1 MYLETAAPLG
11 TLATIS
17 LGVGAPASRVVAAS
31 SFLFHEGDSA
41 DKFYEV
47 LSGVFRAVKV
57 FPDGRRQVVAFAYPG
72 DVIGF
77 GHGENYRFDC
87 YALTPG
93 RVKTFSRGDLLS
105 TMRDRPELGER
116 LLAVAAGEIATMQDL
131 SILLCRKAAIE
142 RIAGFLL
149 SLAQRTGKLGNDQK
163 VSLPMCRADIAD
175 HLGLTIE
182 TVSRNMTKLR
192 LRAIIDFPNR
202 GSFVIRDLE
211 RLEMLAESEDALH

>member
-11 TLATIS
+11 MLASIGRHIGTPAS
-17 LGVGAPASRVVAAS
+17 KVVGAAT
-31 SFLFHEGDSA
+31 FLFHEGDRA

-47 LSGVFRAVKV
+47 LSGVYRAVKV

-72 DVIGF
+72 DIIGF
-77 GHGENYRFDC
+77 GHGQTYRFDC
-87 YALTPG
+87 FALTPG
-93 RVKTFSRGDLLS
+93 QVRVLSREDIFA

-142 RIAGFLL
+142 RIAGFLV
-149 SLAQRTGKLGNDQK
+149 SLAQRTGRLGNECCVK
-163 VSLPMCRADIAD
+163 LPMCRADIAD

-192 LRAIIDFPNR
+192 VREIIDFPNR
-202 GSFVIRDLE
+202 GSFVIRDLA
-211 RLEMLAESEDALH
+211 RLESLAACEDDLH